1 MGTDEDRANEQA
13 AEWLA
18 RLNTRSVTTDELE
31 AFYDWRREPGNA
43 ERYARVEAIW
53 RQSRTLGDDPDI
65 AQASRDALAR
75 PRLDHR
81 SWRPSRRMVLAG
93 AGAIPVAAGTGWLLV
108 QSAQAYETG
117 IGEQLSISL
126 RDGSRIRLNTDSRL
140 RVAGGDASRR
150 VTLDRGEAFFEVK
163 HDPARPFEV
172 RTLDVLV
179 RAAGTR
185 FDIRCQGDTVRVVL
199 AEGQVSV
206 DPGTGQAPARLQLPG
221 DAALVDPHGGVATQ
235 RADLEQATSWTSGRL
250 FFRATPLAAAI
261 AEANR
266 YSTLKIELGDPS
278 LGQEKVDGT
287 FESGDTGSLI
297 EAVSAIFDLKKK
309 TEDDRVVLTRN

>member
-1 MGTDEDRANEQA
+1 MGTDEDRADEQA
-13 AEWLA
+13 AQWLA

-31 AFYDWRREPGNA
+31 AFYDWRRQPGNA
-43 ERYARVEAIW
+43 ERYARTEAIW

-65 AQASRDALAR
+65 AEATRDALAR
-75 PRLDHR
+75 PRLDR
-81 SWRPSRRMVLAG
+81 RGWRPSRRMVLAG

-140 RVAGGDASRR
+140 RVTGGDAARR

-172 RTLDVLV
+172 RTLDVV
-179 RAAGTR
+179 IRAAGTR
-185 FDIRCQGDTVRVVL
+185 FDILCQGDAVRVVL
-199 AEGQVSV
+199 ADGQVSV
-206 DPGTGQAPARLQLPG
+206 DPGTGQAPVRLLLPG
-221 DAALVDPHGGVATQ
+221 DAALADTHGVATQ

-250 FFRATPLAAAI
+250 LFRATPLSAAI

-266 YSTLKIELGDPS
+266 YSVLKIELGDPS

-287 FESGDTGSLI
+287 FETGDTGSFI

-309 TEDDRVVLTRN
+309 AEKDRVVLTRN